1 MSMYYIDDFD
11 KDRFKQMKE
20 WLKGQELPGGEGQI
34 IALLDHAPMYTD
46 EHPDNYFNIVHAK
59 TKDLDDVGLRVVH
72 INQTLFKSDYS
83 FDKCELVNQDNVIY
97 IEPINA
103 GKKTLNTI

>member
-20 WLKGQELPGGEGQI
+20 WLKGQELPDGEGQI
-34 IALLDHAPMYTD
+34 VAVLDHAPMYSD
-46 EHPDNYFNIVHAK
+46 ESPDDYFNIVHAQ
-59 TKDLDDVGLRVVH
+59 TKDPDDIGLKSVY

-83 FDKCELVNQDNVIY
+83 FDKCELAPQGEVLY

>member
-11 KDRFKQMKE
+11 KDRFKQMKK
-20 WLKGQELPGGEGQI
+20 WLIGQELPDGDGSLV
-34 IALLDHAPMYTD
+34 AVMDHAPMYTD
-46 EHPDNYFNIVHAK
+46 EKPDDYFNIVHVK
-59 TKDLDDVGLRVVH
+59 SKDPDDIGLRVVR

-83 FDKCELVNQDNVIY
+83 FDKCELVSQDNVFY